1 MVRKPNTG
9 LRENSGIRSVQSAC
23 DATQT
28 PDEPEEP
35 GSACGGAQI
44 PEMPED
50 RDFHAGT
57 VP

>member
-1 MVRKPNTG
+1 MVRKPNTDVSDNG
-9 LRENSGIRSVQSAC
+9 GIRSVQSAC

-28 PDEPEEP
+28 PDVTEEP
-35 GSACGGAQI
+35 GSACGGPQT